1 MEEVK
6 DYLTNTTTSKK
17 NNIQS
22 EQAIIS
28 PLEVFEE
35 IPTEKVELIL
45 PKMSELK
52 PRKNEVRNKISIKD
66 GKLNLTTMSWYC
78 IFLFFILYSN
88 LFYKCGTNNCN

>member
-88 LFYKCGTNNCN
+88 LFYKFATNNCN

>member
-6 DYLTNTTTSKK
+6 DYLTNTTASKK

-28 PLEVFEE
+28 PLQVFEE

-66 GKLNLTTMSWYC
+66 GKLNLTMSWYC
-78 IFLFFILYSN
+78 IFSLIHLIA
-88 LFYKCGTNNCN
+88 